1 MTFLSP
7 SLLWFFGAVSIPI
20 AIHLLS
26 RLRQNKVE
34 FSSIRFIKELETS
47 SIRKVQIQKLIILL
61 LRMLAIMCLAMMM
74 AQPVT
79 RGFMPGWLAAE
90 QDSKLVI
97 VLDNSASMSV
107 QAGERTFLERSKNV
121 AMSLVPLFKDETTIS
136 IVQTCPPK
144 VVFKGKPNDPQIRNS
159 VRSIRPTASHDHI
172 WREINKLLDDETI
185 DQPIKECVI
194 FSDMMHLPDSSFLY
208 GLDNIGEWKFYFI
221 EPSPNFDN
229 LGIVNA
235 SPVSRIK
242 TMNQLVKLNTR
253 VKNSGT
259 LTKPNIPL
267 ELVFNDQRVGQVV
280 SEFDSGKEKEFLFQ
294 AYPAEVGILQG
305 EIILPKDDYELD
317 NYWYLSMPIMDQ
329 IRCSIIGSNAKD
341 ISILEMMLRSIDP
354 ENKFLILES
363 RIQPDLNRLF
373 LDDLD
378 VIVIHDAKGITAE
391 GIKDIDRFLKEGG
404 GVIWF
409 QGKHDKDQFD
419 DQLFTTIGFPE
430 IDGLINAGQ
439 GFFSSQIVSK
449 NSDITNDIQVR
460 NIDKEL
466 PEIYK
471 YIRAKLGL
479 HHKVHWVLNNDDPLL
494 LEFSKGSGTIFYF
507 STLLDLRWNDLPIRG
522 MTVPLLYRL
531 LIFTG
536 TDEVNTAPVLVDE
549 EKWISVEE
557 SKLRNK
563 WEVISPSGRTEMI
576 VPEYDR
582 EGINVPSTNE
592 LGIYQ
597 VYSNGEKFTSFPTRL
612 HYNEY
617 IEKRITQN
625 DIETFLNKEQTRW
638 LTMQENFVEIFS
650 ETRQGKSLWK
660 FFLIAAIIFL
670 LLETMI
676 GRPEPLKMKSNE
688 E

>member
-7 SLLWFFGAVSIPI
+7 SLLWFFGAISIPI

-26 RLRQNKVE
+26 RLKQNKVE
-34 FSSIRFIKELETS
+34 FSTIRFIKELETS

-61 LRMLAIMCLAMMM
+61 LRMLAIICLVIMM

-79 RGFMPGWLAAE
+79 SGFMPGWLAAE

-107 QAGERTFLERSKNV
+107 EDGERTFLERSKNI
-121 AMSLVPLFKDETTIS
+121 AMTLIPLFKDETTIT
-136 IVQTCPPK
+136 IAQTCPPK
-144 VVFKGKPNDPQIRNS
+144 VAFKGRSNDPKIRNS

-172 WREINKLLDDETI
+172 WRAVNDLLDDETI

-194 FSDMMHLPDSSFLY
+194 FSDMMYPPDTSFLY
-208 GLDNIGEWKFYFI
+208 GLDNIDEWKFYFV
-221 EPSPNFDN
+221 EPTPIFDN

-242 TMNQLVKLNTR
+242 TLNQLVKLDTR
-253 VKNSGT
+253 VKNSGS
-259 LTKPNIPL
+259 LNKPKIPL

-280 SEFDSGKEKEFLFQ
+280 SEFAPNKEKEFLFQ

-363 RIQPDLNRLF
+363 RIQSDLNRLF
-373 LDDLD
+373 LDDVD
-378 VIVIHDAKGITAE
+378 VIVIHDAKGITE
-391 GIKDIDRFLKEGG
+391 QGTKDIDRFLKEGG

-409 QGKHDKDQFD
+409 QGDYAKDQFHD
-419 DQLFTTIGFPE
+419 HLFTTIGFPE
-430 IDGLINAGQ
+430 INDLINAGQ
-439 GFFSSQIVSK
+439 GFFSTQAISN

-466 PEIYK
+466 PEVYK
-471 YIRAKLGL
+471 YMRVKIGSQ
-479 HHKVHWVLNNDDPLL
+479 HKIHWGLNNDDPLL

-507 STLLDLRWNDLPIRG
+507 STLLDLRWNDLPLRG
-522 MTVPLLYRL
+522 MMVPLLYRL
-531 LIFTG
+531 MILTG

-582 EGINVPSTNE
+582 EGINVISTNE

-625 DIETFLNKEQTRW
+625 DIEPLLNKEQTRW
-638 LTMQENFVEIFS
+638 LTMQDNFVETFS

-660 FFLIAAIIFL
+660 IFLATAIIL
-670 LLETMI
+670 LLIETLI
-676 GRPEPLKMKSNE
+676 GRPEPMKMKSKE